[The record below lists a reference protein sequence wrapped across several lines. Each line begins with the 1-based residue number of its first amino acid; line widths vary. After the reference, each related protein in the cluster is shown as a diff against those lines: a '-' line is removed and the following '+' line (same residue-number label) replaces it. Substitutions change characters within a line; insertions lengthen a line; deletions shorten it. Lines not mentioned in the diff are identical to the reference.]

1 MIQNSEFVEKTTY
14 KDGREKTIYS
24 ISIDKYFDFMQQI
37 NSCDTKDC
45 SLINANITVDKLEYI
60 NSILIDLSNY
70 YDYQY
75 LINIKYFNIN
85 TN

>member
-1 MIQNSEFVEKTTY
+1 
-14 KDGREKTIYS
+14 
-24 ISIDKYFDFMQQI
+24 MQQI

-85 TN
+85 TD